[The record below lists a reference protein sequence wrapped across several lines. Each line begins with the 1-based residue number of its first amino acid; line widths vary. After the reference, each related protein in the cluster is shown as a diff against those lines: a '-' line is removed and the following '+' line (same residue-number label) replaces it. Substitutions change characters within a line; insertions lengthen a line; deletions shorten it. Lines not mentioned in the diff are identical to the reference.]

1 MLPFLKLKQEGSS
14 SEPVEHK
21 MREPDDDDNY
31 NPLHA
36 AAEDLISAVH
46 SKSVKA
52 VAEALKAAFEIC
64 ESEPHEEG
72 PHE

>member
-14 SEPVEHK
+14 SSPVEHE
-21 MREPDDDDNY
+21 MREPDGDYD
-31 NPLHA
+31 PLHS